1 MSFIPSRFSY
11 FRNIL
16 ANRMMPPT
24 SLHDNTNR
32 LPVYSISGSGTS
44 PIGGAKTTDPEPK
57 SPTFSAY
64 SFDGPVCRI
73 CHDVTD
79 VSGNKKLITPC
90 GCTGS
95 AQYIHKQ
102 CLQKWTRLKGASTC
116 EICNKSYQKKYVKFK
131 MTSSEENTVASA
143 ITILLLLIGVL
154 SVGIYLL
161 AEYLVKVKHDP
172 KVRGSSEIWVSISLV
187 IIGFL
192 GMLVFLPWF
201 ICFCLKTGKTPRA
214 TANRNGRSTAD
225 TSQDTSVVSSV
236 VNLSE
241 IDPVVDNAQSA
252 YTYEQQNFEA
262 SGYAEGASDT
272 RTSSDDISGTGAYVN
287 QIVQVDGLE
296 EDNSVHDKGN
306 AAVLFV

>member
-1 MSFIPSRFSY
+1 MPFISFGFS
-11 FRNIL
+11 FFQDTV

-24 SLHDNTNR
+24 NLHDNTSR
-32 LPVYSISGSGTS
+32 LPVYSISGSGTT
-44 PIGGAKTTDPEPK
+44 PIAGAKTPEPEPK
-57 SPTFSAY
+57 SPTAFSAY
-64 SFDGPVCRI
+64 SYDGPVCRI

-79 VSGNKKLITPC
+79 VSGSNKLITPC

-95 AQYIHKQ
+95 AQHIHKQ

-116 EICNKSYQKKYVKFK
+116 EICHKSYQKRYVKFK

-161 AEYLVKVKHDP
+161 AEYLVKVQSDP
-172 KVRGSSEIWVSISLV
+172 TTRGSNELWVSISLV

-201 ICFCLKTGKTPRA
+201 ICFCAKTGKTPRS
-214 TANRNGRSTAD
+214 TANRDGGSTAD
-225 TSQDTSVVSSV
+225 TSQGTSVESSV

-241 IDPVVDNAQSA
+241 VESGVDNAQLA
-252 YTYEQQNFEA
+252 YEQQSFEA
-262 SGYAEGASDT
+262 SGYAEDASDA
-272 RTSSDDISGTGAYVN
+272 RTSSDEVGGTGAYVN
-287 QIVQVDGLE
+287 QVVQVDGLE
-296 EDNSVHDKGN
+296 EDYGN
-306 AAVLFV
+306 FEKDNPAVLFV